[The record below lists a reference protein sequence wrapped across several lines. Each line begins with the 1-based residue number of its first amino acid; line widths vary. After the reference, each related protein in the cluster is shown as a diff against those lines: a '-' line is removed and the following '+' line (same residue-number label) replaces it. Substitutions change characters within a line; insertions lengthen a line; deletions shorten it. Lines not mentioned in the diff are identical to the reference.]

1 MKDTPR
7 RVYVYRIAIQY
18 DQRSTARRDTSMQ
31 AFAELLVVIIRAAIV
46 VVINQS
52 LTLSDSRIAIH
63 AEYLACAVYES
74 V

>member
-1 MKDTPR
+1 MKDTPW
-7 RVYVYRIAIQY
+7 RVNVYRIAIQY
-18 DQRSTARRDTSMQ
+18 DQRDTPMQ
-31 AFAELLVVIIRAAIV
+31 AFAELLVVIIQAAIV

-52 LTLSDSRIAIH
+52 LTLPDSHIAIH